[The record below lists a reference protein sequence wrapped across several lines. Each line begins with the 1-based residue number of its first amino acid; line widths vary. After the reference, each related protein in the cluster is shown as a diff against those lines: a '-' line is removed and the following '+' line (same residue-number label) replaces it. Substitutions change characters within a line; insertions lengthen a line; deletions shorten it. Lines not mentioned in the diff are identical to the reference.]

1 MKKAITL
8 TILSLFTLVAHA
20 QRFDWVKTYTGPD
33 ISDMTTNKIVGSCV
47 DNDGNLYILG
57 EFSPQAQLC
66 GVDLLPHEIITTP
79 LHQGVVVAKLSPQG
93 ELLWHK
99 SIYSNTGSY
108 AFAMRSMGDTSFVVM
123 TGFKMAHNNNGS
135 LYYLDTLLTSADAGY
150 LLPKDSTHSDLTNG
164 FITFDRD
171 GNVTEQYFVEIGFV
185 DSLGHTIM
193 YGDVDP
199 SAPTYTAATRSLS
212 AHTFCLDSVGNIY
225 VWRNTT
231 DYMFLYCDTCPNIFV
246 RRAVDDGSI
255 AGMNIYVNGNLIMR
269 YSPSV
274 HASTWNNQIMKFAP
288 HFDSL
293 IAAAYVFD
301 NSEPPDV
308 NPNIELSSLNND
320 RAGNLY
326 ISMVGRQTPSTLRI
340 AGADSLVIDTRTDL
354 LPTWLVLFNADL
366 YPTGL
371 IQLRSADDFPYSLKV
386 LSSHLDENTNSLY
399 VSGSCKLFS
408 DNTVTQLLWQS
419 DTINIHNFSGFW
431 LRLNSND
438 LSLESYWESSLVN
451 GGQVHSPVV
460 TTYRNRVFAQTFFY
474 EGMNFA
480 DTTIHA
486 PTNSAKDLAF
496 MVWGNDGQELT
507 INTRGVSH
515 PNSSALQ
522 PIVKDSIVYLTGSL
536 YNNAS
541 WGDLSTDTW
550 NNSYAYI
557 ARYIDTSFIL
567 PYTHENPSETQ
578 SIEWQQELSFSLSNS
593 PIILTATSTSGLPVS
608 YICSD
613 TTIAAID
620 GSMLYLLTEGETLVT
635 AYQEGDGHY
644 LPAEEITKTLRI
656 TDVGI
661 ENTSPERFVVYP
673 NPAKDAVYY
682 SFNKKIQKI
691 QVLSSTGNPVEFTF
705 TNNKV
710 DISQLPAG
718 VFFLLFVTENNIY
731 RYKII
736 KS

>member
-1 MKKAITL
+1 MSNEKRYTMKKNLTLALLALMAIT
-8 TILSLFTLVAHA
+8 AHA

-33 ISDMTTNKIVGSCV
+33 ISNMTTNKIVGSCV
-47 DNDGNLYILG
+47 DNEGNLYILG

-150 LLPKDSTHSDLTNG
+150 LLPEDSTHSDLTNG

-193 YGDVDP
+193 SGDVDP
-199 SAPTYTAATRSLS
+199 NAPTYTAATRSLS

-326 ISMVGRQTPSTLRI
+326 ISMVGSQTPSTLRI

-371 IQLRSADDFPYSLKV
+371 IQLPSADDFPYSLKV

-419 DTINIHNFSGFW
+419 DTINIHHFSGFW

-460 TTYRNRVFAQTFFY
+460 TSYRNRVFAQTFFY

-557 ARYIDTSFIL
+557 ARYVDTAFMT
-567 PYTHENPSETQ
+567 PYVHTEEPGEVSITLVEDGAALVAYPNPFRQ
-578 SIEWQQELSFSLSNS
+578 SVRIKVQGGQLKEHNGTVTA
-593 PIILTATSTSGLPVS
+593 ILTDLSGRREEVHLTPDGPGQYSLDLTSRPQAT
-608 YICSD
+608 
-613 TTIAAID
+613 
-620 GSMLYLLTEGETLVT
+620 YLLTLTT
-635 AYQEGDGHY
+635 ADGKQHTVR
-644 LPAEEITKTLRI
+644 LLKQSDI
-656 TDVGI
+656 
-661 ENTSPERFVVYP
+661 
-673 NPAKDAVYY
+673 
-682 SFNKKIQKI
+682 
-691 QVLSSTGNPVEFTF
+691 FT
-705 TNNKV
+705 
-710 DISQLPAG
+710 
-718 VFFLLFVTENNIY
+718 
-731 RYKII
+731 R
-736 KS
+736 